1 MKHSVKCTRSPSHF
15 AETLA
20 YRLQVKTTSKTSYS
34 RMSYKAKEWMEAF
47 EHWRRRA

>member
-1 MKHSVKCTRSPSHF
+1 MKHSAKCTSSLQF

-20 YRLQVKTTSKTSYS
+20 DCLQVKTTSKTSYS